1 AGPGRILRGFISKS
15 RRPLRHGQE
24 ILMNDEVIG
33 HVTSGNFSPTL
44 GKGIAM
50 GFIDPDIEQGSA
62 VLIRGT
68 KSESEAEVTKLP
80 FYRPE

>member
-1 AGPGRILRGFISKS
+1 
-15 RRPLRHGQE
+15 
-24 ILMNDEVIG
+24 MNDEVIG
-33 HVTSGNFSPTL
+33 PVTSGNFSPTL

-50 GFIDPDIEQGSA
+50 GFIHPNIEQGSA